1 MHQLEPAIAHF
12 IQAHNRHDMSGINQC
27 FDPEAVVLAQNR
39 IWVGHA
45 GISRW
50 HRQQPVGTE
59 LEITTVRRHFGEFY
73 LQTRPCGKATDTATY
88 QYVFALQDGRI
99 SRLIIQSMSST
110 A

>member
-1 MHQLEPAIAHF
+1 MHKLEPAIVRF
-12 IQAHNRHDMSGINQC
+12 LQAHNRHDMSGINQC

-50 HRQQPVGTE
+50 HRQQPVNTE
-59 LEITTVRRHFGEFY
+59 LEITAVHRHYGEFY
-73 LQTRPCGKATDTATY
+73 LQTRALNTASATDSY

-99 SRLIIQSMSST
+99 SRLIIQSMSSKT
-110 A
+110 

>member
-1 MHQLEPAIAHF
+1 MHQLEPAIARF
-12 IQAHNRHDMSGINQC
+12 IQAHNRHDMSGINHF
-27 FDPEAVVLAQNR
+27 FDPEAVVLTQDQ

-50 HRQQPVGTE
+50 HQQQPMNAGV
-59 LEITTVRRHFGEFY
+59 EITAVRRYYGEFY
-73 LQTRPCGKATDTATY
+73 LQTRPLSTAGSTDSY

-110 A
+110 T